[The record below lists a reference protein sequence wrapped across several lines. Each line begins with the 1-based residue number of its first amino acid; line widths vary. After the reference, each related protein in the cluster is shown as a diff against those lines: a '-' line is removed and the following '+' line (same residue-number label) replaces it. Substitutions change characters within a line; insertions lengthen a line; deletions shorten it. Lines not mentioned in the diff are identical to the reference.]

1 MWKLAHAWRIIIGVA
16 YTNAE
21 KPTALHHATAI
32 VRIHKQLYQAAQVGI
47 MLVAQSANNTVIDRE
62 CAEFY
67 HLDVRAQPFAL
78 RNAAGFMDRV
88 HGTK

>member
-1 MWKLAHAWRIIIGVA
+1 MWKLAHAWRIVIGVA

-32 VRIHKQLYQAAQVGI
+32 VRIHNQPYQAAQAGI

-62 CAEFY
+62 CAELY
-67 HLDVRAQPFAL
+67 RLDVRAQSFAL
-78 RNAAGFMDRV
+78 NNAACFMDRV
-88 HGTK
+88 HGSK